1 MKKLGGKPSDAQQLR
16 GPGTRSSGNE
26 SRDCL
31 LFHYPL
37 CLPCDDD
44 NRSRKQFITSYVR
57 LGDWVVEMRN
67 QELRKRIANFRKR
80 RTELKRKHA
89 ATVSAINI
97 LKETG
102 DHLEDPSFDL
112 EGARER
118 FFATGLS
125 REELRLLV
133 DQLTTAA
140 EEVDEG
146 AQEKDRAALVAQEKE
161 LRGAERQRRREVK
174 YLKDETVIFKALQR
188 LLDAVLRF
196 DDEHAAEALHSGAQM
211 ACALLGFVTDLKPE
225 LLRRT
230 ARTSQQWPVMLGVS
244 PDSQTRAASKL
255 EQLQIGADTIYGRLR
270 RERAFRESTPARAYA
285 RVIVETIW

>member
-1 MKKLGGKPSDAQQLR
+1 
-16 GPGTRSSGNE
+16 
-26 SRDCL
+26 
-31 LFHYPL
+31 
-37 CLPCDDD
+37 
-44 NRSRKQFITSYVR
+44 
-57 LGDWVVEMRN
+57 MRN